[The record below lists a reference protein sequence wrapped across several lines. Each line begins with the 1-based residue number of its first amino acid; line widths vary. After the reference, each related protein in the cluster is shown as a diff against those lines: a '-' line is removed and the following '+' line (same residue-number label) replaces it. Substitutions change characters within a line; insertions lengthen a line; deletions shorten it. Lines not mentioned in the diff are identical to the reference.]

1 MKISHIRDAIY
12 NKVWHLPKTCLS
24 ETLKRKCEALSHKQR
39 VGVVTIL
46 LSVFILSAFFA
57 FGHACYRMGQGH
69 SSTMQVSHIK
79 SLDVITQSDAHEM
92 D

>member
-1 MKISHIRDAIY
+1 MKISHIRDALY

-24 ETLKRKCEALSHKQR
+24 QTLKKKCEALSHKQR

-57 FGHACYRMGQGH
+57 FGHACYRIGQGNTH
-69 SSTMQVSHIK
+69 SMQVNHIQ
-79 SLDVITQSDAHEM
+79 SLDITSQADAHEM

>member
-1 MKISHIRDAIY
+1 MKISQIRDAIY

-46 LSVFILSAFFA
+46 LAVFTLSAFFA
-57 FGHACYRMGQGH
+57 FGHACYRMGQGNAP
-69 SSTMQVSHIK
+69 TIQVSHIQP
-79 SLDVITQSDAHEM
+79 LDVTSQSDAHEM